1 MCLTL
6 GVYLYYFLL
15 FSISLK
21 FTSKIFTV
29 DEISVVA
36 HITTKKKKSCLEIT
50 SGKLISR
57 KTTLDICQLFQG

>member
-1 MCLTL
+1 MPNL
-6 GVYLYYFLL
+6 GGLSLL
-15 FSISLK
+15 FFVVFDITEIY
-21 FTSKIFTV
+21 FEDFTV